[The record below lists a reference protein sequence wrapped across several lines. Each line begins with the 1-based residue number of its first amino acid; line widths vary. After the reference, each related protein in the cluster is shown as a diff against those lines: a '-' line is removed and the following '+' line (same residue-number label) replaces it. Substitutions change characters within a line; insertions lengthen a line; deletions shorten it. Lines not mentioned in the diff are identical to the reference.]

1 MQMEFVLKNTHTKGA
16 EIKEFLEEKTSKL
29 KKFFNGPFHARWNI
43 VWDADEHEAHLHVTA
58 SHFDHTG
65 KARNPNIMSAI
76 EEAVEKLEKQL
87 SKHKEIVQDH
97 HNTPVRKMDLN
108 GGPVEG
114 VEEFDEE

>member
-29 KKFFNGPFHARWNI
+29 KKFFNGTFHARWNI

-87 SKHKEIVQDH
+87 SKHKDIVQDH
-97 HNTPVRKMDLN
+97 HNTPIRKMDLT